1 MAKVGRFVTD
11 PRAGAYCQVTLD
23 SGEKLV
29 VNHEKGGFKGGML
42 TIEVVKFM
50 GLSSDRFFTCNL
62 DSEGGRAVLTQ
73 LTRDVRQDSVEA
85 TPLAA
90 FVEYVKGCGSVA
102 EVKTK
107 CAALGA
113 SR

>member
-1 MAKVGRFVTD
+1 
-11 PRAGAYCQVTLD
+11 
-23 SGEKLV
+23 
-29 VNHEKGGFKGGML
+29 ML

-62 DSEGGRAVLTQ
+62 DSEEGRAVLTQ

-85 TPLAA
+85 TPLGA

-102 EVKTK
+102 EVKAR